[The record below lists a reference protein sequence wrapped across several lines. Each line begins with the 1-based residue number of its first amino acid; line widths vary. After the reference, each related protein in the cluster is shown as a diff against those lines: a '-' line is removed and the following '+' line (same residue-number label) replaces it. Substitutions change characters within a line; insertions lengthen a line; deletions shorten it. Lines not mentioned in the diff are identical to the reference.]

1 MKKMANNSGC
11 TYGKIN
17 RNMIENLKETI
28 KTEFEYN
35 NAKLDKIEI
44 RQTELFNHQSSR
56 LPLWVTLALT
66 SASGLI
72 VGLIVKLI

>member
-1 MKKMANNSGC
+1 MKMVNNSGC

-28 KTEFEYN
+28 ETEFRYSN
-35 NAKLDKIEI
+35 TKLDKIET

-56 LPLWVTLALT
+56 LPLWATAALT
-66 SASGLI
+66 LGSGLI
-72 VGLIVKLI
+72 VGLLVKLI